1 MVLVTGGTGLVG
13 AHLLYNLLSEN
24 KSVKAIYR
32 SEESLQE
39 TKSIFDHYSTEADAL
54 YQRITW
60 IKADITDV
68 PSLEIAFQG
77 VTQVYHAAAM
87 ISFNPA
93 AWTALKKTNVEGTAN
108 IVNLCLAHQIEK
120 LCYVSSIAAVG
131 KGTQQDTVTEE
142 NDWLESET
150 SVYALSKHLAEM
162 EVWRGSQEGL
172 KVVIVNPGVILGPG
186 NWNQGSLKFF
196 AKTAKGIRRYFPGGT
211 GFVAVKDVASAMYRL
226 MESDVYN
233 ERFIT
238 ISENMSFK
246 ELLIQISNSFGIAA
260 PSKEISLWIMEIGWR
275 LDWFSHYFLRT
286 KRRLTQ
292 DTVNSLKT
300 QRMYSSAKIEKT
312 IGFKFSDLQ
321 ECIASSCAYYKNR
334 YPEAF
339 K

>member
-1 MVLVTGGTGLVG
+1 MILVTGGTGLVG
-13 AHLLYNLLSEN
+13 AHLLFHLLSEN
-24 KSVKAIYR
+24 KRVKAIYR
-32 SEESLQE
+32 SEESLLE
-39 TKSIFDHYSTEADAL
+39 TISIFKHYSDEANSL

-68 PSLEIAFQG
+68 PSLEIAFKG
-77 VTQVYHAAAM
+77 ITQVYHAAAM

-93 AWTALKKTNVEGTAN
+93 AWSALKKTNFEGTAN
-108 IVNLCLAHQIEK
+108 IVNLCLAHKVEK

-131 KGTQQDTVTEE
+131 RGTHQAVVTEE

-196 AKTAKGIRRYFPGGT
+196 AKTAKGIQRYFPGGT
-211 GFVAVKDVASAMYRL
+211 GFVAVKDVASAMYML
-226 MESDVYN
+226 MESEVYN

-246 ELLIQISNSFGIAA
+246 NLLVQISNSFGLDA
-260 PSKEISLWIMEIGWR
+260 PSKQIPMWQMEIGWR

-286 KRRLTQ
+286 KRRLTR

-300 QRMYSSAKIEKT
+300 QRMYSSEKIEKT
-312 IGFKFSDLQ
+312 IGFEFSDLQ
-321 ECIASSCAYYKNR
+321 KCIASSCAYFKSR